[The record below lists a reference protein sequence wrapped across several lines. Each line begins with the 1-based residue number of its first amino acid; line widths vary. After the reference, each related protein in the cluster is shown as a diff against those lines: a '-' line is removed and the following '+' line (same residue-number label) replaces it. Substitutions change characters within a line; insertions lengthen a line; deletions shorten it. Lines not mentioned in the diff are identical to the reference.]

1 MHVVNQTR
9 VPVTIVTGFL
19 GSGKTTL
26 IAAMLRRPDLAGMA
40 VIVNEFGDIG
50 IDDAIFADATGP
62 KNVRLLVGGCM
73 CCLAGDDLV
82 ETLLD
87 LVRGGPYRP
96 VRIIVE
102 TTGLADPAKIMRQ
115 IMTDLRLRAVIRLDG
130 VVATI
135 DVVNG
140 IANLEK
146 YEVCRAQA
154 AFADLRIV
162 TKSDLAE
169 PKAVATLIGKLK
181 AMSNGSR
188 VVAADHGEVD
198 AQLIFGLSLVD
209 AKTGQADL
217 EKWLNV
223 AGHRTGRLGDTV
235 ANPTTLHFSGGH
247 HHGEGM
253 GTWLIEDP
261 RPVDWER
268 LEQRVGNIIRRHGHN
283 LLRLKGVV
291 RTRCD
296 VDRPLVLH
304 GVQHI
309 FHAPVRL
316 NSWQGAAGSAI
327 VAIGRNQAYSAV
339 CELRDAWSDCA
350 G

>member
-1 MHVVNQTR
+1 MHVVNQGR

-26 IAAMLRRPDLAGMA
+26 IAAMLRQPDLAGMA

-62 KNVRLLVGGCM
+62 ENVRLLAGGCM

-82 ETLLD
+82 ETLLE
-87 LVRGGPYRP
+87 LVRGKLYRP
-96 VRIIVE
+96 VRVIVE

-115 IMTDLRLRAVIRLDG
+115 VMEDLRLRAVIRLDG
-130 VVATI
+130 VVTMI
-135 DVVNG
+135 DAVNG
-140 IANLEK
+140 TANLDQ

-162 TKSDLAE
+162 TKSDLVE
-169 PKAVATLIGKLK
+169 PKAVVDVVAELN
-181 AMSNGSR
+181 AMNSGSR
-188 VVAADHGEVD
+188 IVVADHGAIEV
-198 AQLIFGLSLVD
+198 QLMFGLSLVD
-209 AKTGQADL
+209 AKSGQADL

-223 AGHRTGRLGDTV
+223 AGHRRGHLHDTA
-235 ANPTTLHFSGGH
+235 ANTLHFSGSH
-247 HHGEGM
+247 HHGDGM

-268 LEQRVGNIIRRHGHN
+268 LEQRVGDIIRRHGHN

-291 RTRCD
+291 RTLGD
-296 VDRPLVLH
+296 DRPLVLH
-304 GVQHI
+304 GVQHV

-316 NSWQGAAGSAI
+316 KSWQAAPGSAI
-327 VAIGRNQAYSAV
+327 IAIGRDQTYAAV
-339 CELRDAWSDCA
+339 RALRAAWSDCA
-350 G
+350 E

>member
-1 MHVVNQTR
+1 VPDLNVSR

-62 KNVRLLVGGCM
+62 KNVRLLASGCM

-87 LVRGGPYRP
+87 LVRGGPSLP

-115 IMTDLRLRAVIRLDG
+115 LMTDLRLRAVMRLDG
-130 VVATI
+130 VVTTI
-135 DVVNG
+135 DAVNG

-162 TKSDLAE
+162 TKSDLTE
-169 PKAVATLIGKLK
+169 TEAVVAVIAKLQVIN
-181 AMSNGSR
+181 NGSR
-188 VVAADHGEVD
+188 IVVADHGEID
-198 AQLIFGLSLVD
+198 ARLIFGLSLVD
-209 AKTGQADL
+209 ATTGQADL

-223 AGHRTGRLGDTV
+223 AGHRTGRLGGSI
-235 ANPTTLHFSGGH
+235 ANPTVLHFSGSH
-247 HHGEGM
+247 QHGDGM

-261 RPVDWER
+261 RPVEWER
-268 LEQRVGNIIRRHGHN
+268 LEQRVGDIIRRHGHN

-291 RTRCD
+291 RTLGD
-296 VDRPLVLH
+296 DRPLVLH
-304 GVQHI
+304 GVQHV

-316 NSWQGAAGSAI
+316 KSWQSEASSAI
-327 VAIGRNQAYSAV
+327 VAIGRDQTYAAV
-339 CELRDAWSDCA
+339 RELRAAWSDCA
-350 G
+350 E

>member
-1 MHVVNQTR
+1 MLDLNVSR

-26 IAAMLRRPDLAGMA
+26 IAAMLRRPDSAGMA

-50 IDDAIFADATGP
+50 IDDAIFADATES
-62 KNVRLLVGGCM
+62 KNVRLLASGCM

-82 ETLLD
+82 ETLLE
-87 LVRGGPYRP
+87 LVRGGPHRP
-96 VRIIVE
+96 VRIMVE
-102 TTGLADPAKIMRQ
+102 TTGLADPVKIMRQ
-115 IMTDLRLRAVIRLDG
+115 VMEDLRLRAVIRLDG
-130 VVATI
+130 VVTTI
-135 DVVNG
+135 DAVNG

-169 PKAVATLIGKLK
+169 SKSVVAVVAKLQ
-181 AMSNGSR
+181 AMNNGSR
-188 VVAADHGEVD
+188 IAVVDHGEID
-198 AQLIFGLSLVD
+198 ARLIFGLSLVD
-209 AKTGQADL
+209 DKTGLGDL

-223 AGHRTGRLGDTV
+223 AGHRSGHLRETA
-235 ANPTTLHFSGGH
+235 ANTTTLHFSDSH
-247 HHGEGM
+247 RHGEGM
-253 GTWLIEDP
+253 GTWLIEDS

-268 LEQRVGNIIRRHGHN
+268 LEQRVGDIIRRHGHN

-291 RTRCD
+291 RTQGD
-296 VDRPLVLH
+296 DRPLVLH
-304 GVQHI
+304 GVQHV

-316 NSWQGAAGSAI
+316 KSWQAEASSAV
-327 VAIGRNQAYSAV
+327 VAIGRDQAYAAV
-339 CELRDAWSDCA
+339 RELKDAWSNCA
-350 G
+350 T

>member
-1 MHVVNQTR
+1 MDVVNQGR

-62 KNVRLLVGGCM
+62 KNVRLLASGCM

-87 LVRGGPYRP
+87 LVRGGPSRP

-115 IMTDLRLRAVIRLDG
+115 MMTDLRLRAVMRLDG
-130 VVATI
+130 VVTTI
-135 DVVNG
+135 DAVNG
-140 IANLEK
+140 LANLET

-169 PKAVATLIGKLK
+169 PQAVAALIAKLQ
-181 AMSNGSR
+181 AMNSGSR
-188 VVAADHGEVD
+188 IVVADHGEID

-209 AKTGQADL
+209 AATGQADL

-223 AGHRTGRLGDTV
+223 AGHRRGHLHDTA
-235 ANPTTLHFSGGH
+235 ANTLHFSGSH
-247 HHGEGM
+247 RHGDGM

-261 RPVDWER
+261 WPVDWER
-268 LEQRVGNIIRRHGHN
+268 LEQRVGDIIRRHGHN

-291 RTRCD
+291 RTLGD
-296 VDRPLVLH
+296 DRPLVLH
-304 GVQHI
+304 GVQHV

-316 NSWQGAAGSAI
+316 KSWQAEASSAI
-327 VAIGRNQAYSAV
+327 VAIGSKQAYAAV
-339 CELRDAWSDCA
+339 RELRAAWSDCA
-350 G
+350 E